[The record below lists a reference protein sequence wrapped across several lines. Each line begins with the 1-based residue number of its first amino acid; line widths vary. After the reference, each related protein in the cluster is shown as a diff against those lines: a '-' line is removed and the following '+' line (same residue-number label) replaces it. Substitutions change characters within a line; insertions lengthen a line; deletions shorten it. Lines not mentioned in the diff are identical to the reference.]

1 MVRVCLCVGRTKYA
15 SKPEKWHSE
24 GKLCDRTNKG
34 VGLRAT
40 LPICGNSQCMGAPL
54 GPGCLATRPLPR
66 YVIEVSAN
74 GLKDWLKSRTVGLCM
89 AFNRLACLDFRR
101 PCLPG
106 HPRRAC
112 TRARILALL
121 IRSERKTPTR
131 LLNFR
136 VVRSTRPC
144 QFVPSS
150 FIGKN
155 EFRNQRDPGHSGG
168 GASDRNLV
176 PLSACVFYWGV
187 FTSSSGGV
195 GWCLCASP
203 RHQRRMPDYPDPKET
218 FFSGERDVF
227 SPPPF
232 HVFRHALGAH
242 H

>member
-1 MVRVCLCVGRTKYA
+1 MRVNRRSGARRANYVTAQRGGWGCVPRSPSA
-15 SKPEKWHSE
+15 
-24 GKLCDRTNKG
+24 
-34 VGLRAT
+34 AT
-40 LPICGNSQCMGAPL
+40 QCMGAPL
-54 GPGCLATRPLPR
+54 GPECLATRPLPR

-112 TRARILALL
+112 THARTLALL
-121 IRSERKTPTR
+121 SEAKEKTLTR

-176 PLSACVFYWGV
+176 PLSACVFLLG
-187 FTSSSGGV
+187 
-195 GWCLCASP
+195 C
-203 RHQRRMPDYPDPKET
+203 
-218 FFSGERDVF
+218 
-227 SPPPF
+227 F
-232 HVFRHALGAH
+232 HE
-242 H
+242 

>member
-1 MVRVCLCVGRTKYA
+1 MRVCLCVGRTKYA

-24 GKLCDRTNKG
+24 GKLCDRINKG

-218 FFSGERDVF
+218 FFF
-227 SPPPF
+227 W
-232 HVFRHALGAH
+232 
-242 H
+242 